1 MKAWITDS
9 SEKGKVEK
17 GIKSGSAKI
26 DSIPFIKLL
35 GRSQK
40 KRFLKLVTNSFYAN
54 NYDPH
59 LIRSKVT
66 PLVKKLIE
74 DYGLNLFIE
83 CIEQLRLPL
92 YKEELQQVLDKNNYY
107 MKQCKPTEKQLNF
120 LNSLNYTGPKPE
132 TCYDASQI
140 IANKVDNRPVCES
153 NKVVIT
159 QSDSNRL
166 FNIKLIRHF
175 NKSQKKLFFETVIK
189 MFDKSQFS
197 KADIYDAMSDDLQDI
212 IKEVGSQSF
221 MDCIDKLYSE
231 KNKAIIIKY
240 ISDNKRNKVSDHP
253 TEKQLQFLISL
264 KYDGPIPK
272 NKLEASKIID
282 DCLSYKKMYGK
293 R

>member
-1 MKAWITDS
+1 MKAKVTEN
-9 SEKGKVEK
+9 SEEGKVGK
-17 GIKSGSAKI
+17 GEKSGSAKI

-74 DYGLNLFIE
+74 DYGLNLFTE

-92 YKEELQQVLDKNNYY
+92 YNEELQQVLDKNNYY
-107 MKQCKPTEKQLNF
+107 MKQCKPTEKQLNL
-120 LNSLNYTGPKPE
+120 LNSLHYTGPKPE
-132 TCYDASQI
+132 TCYDASEALTDI
-140 IANKVDNRPVCES
+140 MKNRHYHNKES
-153 NKVVIT
+153 
-159 QSDSNRL
+159 
-166 FNIKLIRHF
+166 
-175 NKSQKKLFFETVIK
+175 KS
-189 MFDKSQFS
+189 
-197 KADIYDAMSDDLQDI
+197 I
-212 IKEVGSQSF
+212 IKRFASSNNENKT
-221 MDCIDKLYSE
+221 IDF
-231 KNKAIIIKY
+231 
-240 ISDNKRNKVSDHP
+240 P